1 MLFQTTA
8 AHEELRA
15 KIRSFAEEEIKPL
28 AFLMDQNNEFPEE
41 AVKKLGKLGW
51 MGIPYPKEYG
61 GAGLDALSYAI
72 AVEELARVDG
82 GTGVILSAHVS
93 LGSWPIF
100 AYGTEEQKKKYL
112 VPLAKGE
119 KIGAFGLTETNAG
132 SDAGGT
138 ETTALD
144 KGDYYLLN
152 GGKIFITNAPKADTY
167 VVFAVTTPDIGT
179 RGISAF
185 IVEKGWKGFEFG
197 DHYDKMGIRSS
208 STAELIF
215 NTRTDEKA
223 YSDSDGNFMISAK
236 NNDALRFVKQKYDRI
251 TYSVKPEDFKN
262 SIKITLIKSVVEIEE
277 VEIKSKLTGNL
288 REDARRVESVKK
300 VKLNKEIAKYI
311 AEKSDPEIIKPRGGE
326 FVQPVGQGFS
336 VGKVSNQADKID
348 LAEDFLEILG
358 EDYFT
363 DLGLKKSEISG
374 FIFHV
379 MSSLDLKNAYKY
391 GYLKESDIA
400 QFRKQAEIKIND
412 FRKLK

>member
-1 MLFQTTA
+1 MKKTLILFLFIIF
-8 AHEELRA
+8 H
-15 KIRSFAEEEIKPL
+15 SFHA
-28 AFLMDQNNEFPEE
+28 Q
-41 AVKKLGKLGW
+41 
-51 MGIPYPKEYG
+51 EY
-61 GAGLDALSYAI
+61 
-72 AVEELARVDG
+72 V
-82 GTGVILSAHVS
+82 
-93 LGSWPIF
+93 F
-100 AYGTEEQKKKYL
+100 
-112 VPLAKGE
+112 
-119 KIGAFGLTETNAG
+119 
-132 SDAGGT
+132 
-138 ETTALD
+138 
-144 KGDYYLLN
+144 
-152 GGKIFITNAPKADTY
+152 GKITSEQNL
-167 VVFAVTTPDIGT
+167 
-179 RGISAF
+179 
-185 IVEKGWKGFEFG
+185 
-197 DHYDKMGIRSS
+197 
-208 STAELIF
+208 ELSGVLIL

-236 NNDALRFVKQKYDRI
+236 NNDALRFVKQKFDRI

-311 AEKSDPEIIKPRGGE
+311 AEKSDPEILKPRGGE

-336 VGKVSNQADKID
+336 VGKVSNQADQID

-379 MSSLDLKNAYKY
+379 MNGLDLKNAYKY
-391 GYLKESDIA
+391 GYLKGSDIA
-400 QFRKQAEIKIND
+400 QFRKQAETKIND

>member
-1 MLFQTTA
+1 MKKTLLLFLFILA
-8 AHEELRA
+8 N
-15 KIRSFAEEEIKPL
+15 SFYA
-28 AFLMDQNNEFPEE
+28 Q
-41 AVKKLGKLGW
+41 
-51 MGIPYPKEYG
+51 EY
-61 GAGLDALSYAI
+61 
-72 AVEELARVDG
+72 
-82 GTGVILSAHVS
+82 
-93 LGSWPIF
+93 IF
-100 AYGTEEQKKKYL
+100 
-112 VPLAKGE
+112 
-119 KIGAFGLTETNAG
+119 
-132 SDAGGT
+132 
-138 ETTALD
+138 
-144 KGDYYLLN
+144 
-152 GGKIFITNAPKADTY
+152 GKITSEQNI
-167 VVFAVTTPDIGT
+167 
-179 RGISAF
+179 
-185 IVEKGWKGFEFG
+185 
-197 DHYDKMGIRSS
+197 
-208 STAELIF
+208 ELSGVLIL

-236 NNDALRFVKQKYDRI
+236 NNDALRFVKQKFDRI

-311 AEKSDPEIIKPRGGE
+311 AEKSDPEILKPRGGE

-336 VGKVSNQADKID
+336 VGKVSSKADRID

-379 MSSLDLKNAYKY
+379 MNGLDLKNAYKY
-391 GYLKESDIA
+391 GYLKGSDIA
-400 QFRKQAEIKIND
+400 QFRKQAETKIND

>member
-1 MLFQTTA
+1 MKKTLLLFLFILA
-8 AHEELRA
+8 N
-15 KIRSFAEEEIKPL
+15 SFYA
-28 AFLMDQNNEFPEE
+28 Q
-41 AVKKLGKLGW
+41 
-51 MGIPYPKEYG
+51 EY
-61 GAGLDALSYAI
+61 
-72 AVEELARVDG
+72 
-82 GTGVILSAHVS
+82 
-93 LGSWPIF
+93 IF
-100 AYGTEEQKKKYL
+100 
-112 VPLAKGE
+112 
-119 KIGAFGLTETNAG
+119 
-132 SDAGGT
+132 
-138 ETTALD
+138 
-144 KGDYYLLN
+144 
-152 GGKIFITNAPKADTY
+152 GKITSEQNL
-167 VVFAVTTPDIGT
+167 
-179 RGISAF
+179 
-185 IVEKGWKGFEFG
+185 
-197 DHYDKMGIRSS
+197 
-208 STAELIF
+208 ELSGVLIL

-236 NNDALRFVKQKYDRI
+236 NNDALRFVKQKFDRI

-277 VEIKSKLTGNL
+277 VEIKTKLTGNL
-288 REDARRVESVKK
+288 REDARRVESVRK

-336 VGKVSNQADKID
+336 VGKVSSKADRID

-379 MSSLDLKNAYKY
+379 MNGLDLKNAYKY
-391 GYLKESDIA
+391 GYLKGSDIA

>member
-1 MLFQTTA
+1 MKKTLLLFLFILA
-8 AHEELRA
+8 N
-15 KIRSFAEEEIKPL
+15 SFYA
-28 AFLMDQNNEFPEE
+28 Q
-41 AVKKLGKLGW
+41 
-51 MGIPYPKEYG
+51 EY
-61 GAGLDALSYAI
+61 
-72 AVEELARVDG
+72 
-82 GTGVILSAHVS
+82 
-93 LGSWPIF
+93 IF
-100 AYGTEEQKKKYL
+100 
-112 VPLAKGE
+112 
-119 KIGAFGLTETNAG
+119 
-132 SDAGGT
+132 
-138 ETTALD
+138 
-144 KGDYYLLN
+144 
-152 GGKIFITNAPKADTY
+152 GKITSEQNL
-167 VVFAVTTPDIGT
+167 
-179 RGISAF
+179 
-185 IVEKGWKGFEFG
+185 
-197 DHYDKMGIRSS
+197 
-208 STAELIF
+208 ELSGVLIL

-311 AEKSDPEIIKPRGGE
+311 AEKSDPEILKPRGGE

-336 VGKVSNQADKID
+336 VGKVSNQADQID

-391 GYLKESDIA
+391 GYLKGSDIA
-400 QFRKQAEIKIND
+400 QFRKQAETKIND

>member
-1 MLFQTTA
+1 MKKTLLLF
-8 AHEELRA
+8 L
-15 KIRSFAEEEIKPL
+15 
-28 AFLMDQNNEFPEE
+28 FL
-41 AVKKLGKLGW
+41 
-51 MGIPYPKEYG
+51 
-61 GAGLDALSYAI
+61 LSYSFHAQ
-72 AVEELARVDG
+72 EY
-82 GTGVILSAHVS
+82 
-93 LGSWPIF
+93 IF
-100 AYGTEEQKKKYL
+100 
-112 VPLAKGE
+112 
-119 KIGAFGLTETNAG
+119 
-132 SDAGGT
+132 
-138 ETTALD
+138 
-144 KGDYYLLN
+144 
-152 GGKIFITNAPKADTY
+152 GKITSEQNI
-167 VVFAVTTPDIGT
+167 
-179 RGISAF
+179 
-185 IVEKGWKGFEFG
+185 
-197 DHYDKMGIRSS
+197 
-208 STAELIF
+208 ELSGVLIL

-236 NNDALRFVKQKYDRI
+236 NNDALRFVKQKFDRI

-277 VEIKSKLTGNL
+277 VEIKTKLTGNL

-379 MSSLDLKNAYKY
+379 MSSLDLKNSYKY
-391 GYLKESDIA
+391 GYLKGSDIA

>member
-1 MLFQTTA
+1 MKKTLLLFLFIL
-8 AHEELRA
+8 AH
-15 KIRSFAEEEIKPL
+15 SFYA
-28 AFLMDQNNEFPEE
+28 Q
-41 AVKKLGKLGW
+41 
-51 MGIPYPKEYG
+51 EY
-61 GAGLDALSYAI
+61 
-72 AVEELARVDG
+72 
-82 GTGVILSAHVS
+82 
-93 LGSWPIF
+93 IF
-100 AYGTEEQKKKYL
+100 
-112 VPLAKGE
+112 
-119 KIGAFGLTETNAG
+119 
-132 SDAGGT
+132 
-138 ETTALD
+138 
-144 KGDYYLLN
+144 
-152 GGKIFITNAPKADTY
+152 GKITSEQNI
-167 VVFAVTTPDIGT
+167 
-179 RGISAF
+179 
-185 IVEKGWKGFEFG
+185 
-197 DHYDKMGIRSS
+197 
-208 STAELIF
+208 ELSGVLIL
-215 NTRTDEKA
+215 NTSTDEKA

-336 VGKVSNQADKID
+336 VGKVSNQADQID

-379 MSSLDLKNAYKY
+379 MNGLDLKNAYKY
-391 GYLKESDIA
+391 GYLKGSDIA

>member
-1 MLFQTTA
+1 MKKTLLLFLFILA
-8 AHEELRA
+8 N
-15 KIRSFAEEEIKPL
+15 SFYA
-28 AFLMDQNNEFPEE
+28 Q
-41 AVKKLGKLGW
+41 
-51 MGIPYPKEYG
+51 EY
-61 GAGLDALSYAI
+61 
-72 AVEELARVDG
+72 
-82 GTGVILSAHVS
+82 
-93 LGSWPIF
+93 IF
-100 AYGTEEQKKKYL
+100 
-112 VPLAKGE
+112 
-119 KIGAFGLTETNAG
+119 
-132 SDAGGT
+132 
-138 ETTALD
+138 
-144 KGDYYLLN
+144 
-152 GGKIFITNAPKADTY
+152 GKITSEQNL
-167 VVFAVTTPDIGT
+167 
-179 RGISAF
+179 
-185 IVEKGWKGFEFG
+185 
-197 DHYDKMGIRSS
+197 
-208 STAELIF
+208 ELSGVLIL

-311 AEKSDPEIIKPRGGE
+311 AEKSDPEILKPRGGE

-336 VGKVSNQADKID
+336 VGKVSSKADQID

-379 MSSLDLKNAYKY
+379 MNGLDLKNAYKY
-391 GYLKESDIA
+391 GYLKGSDIA
-400 QFRKQAEIKIND
+400 QFRKQAETKIND

>member
-1 MLFQTTA
+1 MKKTLLLFLFLL
-8 AHEELRA
+8 AH
-15 KIRSFAEEEIKPL
+15 SFYA
-28 AFLMDQNNEFPEE
+28 Q
-41 AVKKLGKLGW
+41 
-51 MGIPYPKEYG
+51 EY
-61 GAGLDALSYAI
+61 
-72 AVEELARVDG
+72 
-82 GTGVILSAHVS
+82 
-93 LGSWPIF
+93 IF
-100 AYGTEEQKKKYL
+100 
-112 VPLAKGE
+112 
-119 KIGAFGLTETNAG
+119 
-132 SDAGGT
+132 
-138 ETTALD
+138 
-144 KGDYYLLN
+144 
-152 GGKIFITNAPKADTY
+152 GKITSEQNI
-167 VVFAVTTPDIGT
+167 
-179 RGISAF
+179 
-185 IVEKGWKGFEFG
+185 
-197 DHYDKMGIRSS
+197 
-208 STAELIF
+208 ELSGVLIL

-236 NNDALRFVKQKYDRI
+236 NNDALRFVKQKFDRI

-277 VEIKSKLTGNL
+277 VEIKTKLTGIL
-288 REDARRVESVKK
+288 KEDARRVESVRK
-300 VKLNKEIAKYI
+300 VKLNKEISKYI

-374 FIFHV
+374 FIFLL

-391 GYLKESDIA
+391 GYLKGSDIA

>member
-1 MLFQTTA
+1 MKKTLLLFLFILA
-8 AHEELRA
+8 N
-15 KIRSFAEEEIKPL
+15 SFYA
-28 AFLMDQNNEFPEE
+28 Q
-41 AVKKLGKLGW
+41 
-51 MGIPYPKEYG
+51 EY
-61 GAGLDALSYAI
+61 
-72 AVEELARVDG
+72 
-82 GTGVILSAHVS
+82 
-93 LGSWPIF
+93 IF
-100 AYGTEEQKKKYL
+100 
-112 VPLAKGE
+112 
-119 KIGAFGLTETNAG
+119 
-132 SDAGGT
+132 
-138 ETTALD
+138 
-144 KGDYYLLN
+144 
-152 GGKIFITNAPKADTY
+152 GKITSEQNI
-167 VVFAVTTPDIGT
+167 
-179 RGISAF
+179 
-185 IVEKGWKGFEFG
+185 
-197 DHYDKMGIRSS
+197 
-208 STAELIF
+208 ELSGVLIL

-358 EDYFT
+358 DDYFT
-363 DLGLKKSEISG
+363 DLGIKKSEISG

-379 MSSLDLKNAYKY
+379 MSSLDLKKAYKY
-391 GYLKESDIA
+391 GYLKGSDIA

>member
-1 MLFQTTA
+1 MKKTLLLFLFLL
-8 AHEELRA
+8 AH
-15 KIRSFAEEEIKPL
+15 SFYA
-28 AFLMDQNNEFPEE
+28 Q
-41 AVKKLGKLGW
+41 
-51 MGIPYPKEYG
+51 EY
-61 GAGLDALSYAI
+61 
-72 AVEELARVDG
+72 
-82 GTGVILSAHVS
+82 
-93 LGSWPIF
+93 IF
-100 AYGTEEQKKKYL
+100 
-112 VPLAKGE
+112 
-119 KIGAFGLTETNAG
+119 
-132 SDAGGT
+132 
-138 ETTALD
+138 
-144 KGDYYLLN
+144 
-152 GGKIFITNAPKADTY
+152 GKITSEQNL
-167 VVFAVTTPDIGT
+167 
-179 RGISAF
+179 
-185 IVEKGWKGFEFG
+185 
-197 DHYDKMGIRSS
+197 
-208 STAELIF
+208 ELSGVLIL

-236 NNDALRFVKQKYDRI
+236 NNDALRFVKQKFDRI

-262 SIKITLIKSVVEIEE
+262 PLKITLIKSVVEIEE

-336 VGKVSNQADKID
+336 VGKVSNQADRID
-348 LAEDFLEILG
+348 LAKEFLEILG

-379 MSSLDLKNAYKY
+379 MNGLDLKNAYKY
-391 GYLKESDIA
+391 GYLKGSDIA

>member
-1 MLFQTTA
+1 MKKTLLLFLFIH
-8 AHEELRA
+8 AH
-15 KIRSFAEEEIKPL
+15 SFYA
-28 AFLMDQNNEFPEE
+28 Q
-41 AVKKLGKLGW
+41 
-51 MGIPYPKEYG
+51 EY
-61 GAGLDALSYAI
+61 
-72 AVEELARVDG
+72 
-82 GTGVILSAHVS
+82 
-93 LGSWPIF
+93 IF
-100 AYGTEEQKKKYL
+100 
-112 VPLAKGE
+112 
-119 KIGAFGLTETNAG
+119 
-132 SDAGGT
+132 
-138 ETTALD
+138 
-144 KGDYYLLN
+144 
-152 GGKIFITNAPKADTY
+152 GKITSEQNI
-167 VVFAVTTPDIGT
+167 
-179 RGISAF
+179 
-185 IVEKGWKGFEFG
+185 
-197 DHYDKMGIRSS
+197 
-208 STAELIF
+208 ELSGVLIL

-236 NNDALRFVKQKYDRI
+236 NNDALRFVKQKFDRI

-277 VEIKSKLTGNL
+277 VEIKTKLTGNL
-288 REDARRVESVKK
+288 KEDARRVESVRK

-336 VGKVSNQADKID
+336 VGKVSNQADQID

-391 GYLKESDIA
+391 GYLKGGDIA

>member
-1 MLFQTTA
+1 MKKTLLLFLFILA
-8 AHEELRA
+8 N
-15 KIRSFAEEEIKPL
+15 SFYA
-28 AFLMDQNNEFPEE
+28 Q
-41 AVKKLGKLGW
+41 
-51 MGIPYPKEYG
+51 EY
-61 GAGLDALSYAI
+61 
-72 AVEELARVDG
+72 
-82 GTGVILSAHVS
+82 
-93 LGSWPIF
+93 IF
-100 AYGTEEQKKKYL
+100 
-112 VPLAKGE
+112 
-119 KIGAFGLTETNAG
+119 
-132 SDAGGT
+132 
-138 ETTALD
+138 
-144 KGDYYLLN
+144 
-152 GGKIFITNAPKADTY
+152 GKITSEQNI
-167 VVFAVTTPDIGT
+167 
-179 RGISAF
+179 
-185 IVEKGWKGFEFG
+185 
-197 DHYDKMGIRSS
+197 
-208 STAELIF
+208 ELSGVLIL

-277 VEIKSKLTGNL
+277 VEIKTKLTGNL

-311 AEKSDPEIIKPRGGE
+311 AEKSDPEILKPRGGE

-336 VGKVSNQADKID
+336 VGKVSNQADQID

-391 GYLKESDIA
+391 GYLKGSDIA

>member
-1 MLFQTTA
+1 MKKTLLLFLFII
-8 AHEELRA
+8 AH
-15 KIRSFAEEEIKPL
+15 SFHA
-28 AFLMDQNNEFPEE
+28 Q
-41 AVKKLGKLGW
+41 
-51 MGIPYPKEYG
+51 EY
-61 GAGLDALSYAI
+61 
-72 AVEELARVDG
+72 
-82 GTGVILSAHVS
+82 
-93 LGSWPIF
+93 IF
-100 AYGTEEQKKKYL
+100 
-112 VPLAKGE
+112 
-119 KIGAFGLTETNAG
+119 
-132 SDAGGT
+132 
-138 ETTALD
+138 
-144 KGDYYLLN
+144 
-152 GGKIFITNAPKADTY
+152 GKITSEQNI
-167 VVFAVTTPDIGT
+167 
-179 RGISAF
+179 
-185 IVEKGWKGFEFG
+185 
-197 DHYDKMGIRSS
+197 
-208 STAELIF
+208 ELSGVLIL

-236 NNDALRFVKQKYDRI
+236 NNDALRFVKQKFDRI

-277 VEIKSKLTGNL
+277 VEIKTKLTGNL
-288 REDARRVESVKK
+288 REDARRVESVRK
-300 VKLNKEIAKYI
+300 VKLNKEISKYI

-391 GYLKESDIA
+391 GYLKGSDIA

>member
-1 MLFQTTA
+1 MKKTLLLFLFILA
-8 AHEELRA
+8 N
-15 KIRSFAEEEIKPL
+15 SFYA
-28 AFLMDQNNEFPEE
+28 Q
-41 AVKKLGKLGW
+41 
-51 MGIPYPKEYG
+51 EY
-61 GAGLDALSYAI
+61 
-72 AVEELARVDG
+72 
-82 GTGVILSAHVS
+82 
-93 LGSWPIF
+93 IF
-100 AYGTEEQKKKYL
+100 
-112 VPLAKGE
+112 
-119 KIGAFGLTETNAG
+119 
-132 SDAGGT
+132 
-138 ETTALD
+138 
-144 KGDYYLLN
+144 
-152 GGKIFITNAPKADTY
+152 GKITSEQNI
-167 VVFAVTTPDIGT
+167 
-179 RGISAF
+179 
-185 IVEKGWKGFEFG
+185 
-197 DHYDKMGIRSS
+197 
-208 STAELIF
+208 ELSGVLIL

-311 AEKSDPEIIKPRGGE
+311 AEKSDPEILKPRGGE

-336 VGKVSNQADKID
+336 VGKVSNQADQID
-348 LAEDFLEILG
+348 LAEEFLEILG

-391 GYLKESDIA
+391 GYLKGSDIA
-400 QFRKQAEIKIND
+400 QFRKQAETKIND

>member
-1 MLFQTTA
+1 MKKTLLLFLFIL
-8 AHEELRA
+8 AH
-15 KIRSFAEEEIKPL
+15 SFYA
-28 AFLMDQNNEFPEE
+28 Q
-41 AVKKLGKLGW
+41 
-51 MGIPYPKEYG
+51 EY
-61 GAGLDALSYAI
+61 
-72 AVEELARVDG
+72 
-82 GTGVILSAHVS
+82 
-93 LGSWPIF
+93 IF
-100 AYGTEEQKKKYL
+100 
-112 VPLAKGE
+112 
-119 KIGAFGLTETNAG
+119 
-132 SDAGGT
+132 
-138 ETTALD
+138 
-144 KGDYYLLN
+144 
-152 GGKIFITNAPKADTY
+152 GKITSEQNI
-167 VVFAVTTPDIGT
+167 
-179 RGISAF
+179 
-185 IVEKGWKGFEFG
+185 
-197 DHYDKMGIRSS
+197 
-208 STAELIF
+208 ELSGVLIL

-288 REDARRVESVKK
+288 REDARRVESVRK

-311 AEKSDPEIIKPRGGE
+311 AEKSDPEILKPRGGE

-336 VGKVSNQADKID
+336 VGKVSNQADQID

-379 MSSLDLKNAYKY
+379 MNGLDLKNAYKY
-391 GYLKESDIA
+391 GYLKGSDIA
-400 QFRKQAEIKIND
+400 QFRKQAETKIND

>member
-1 MLFQTTA
+1 MKKTLLLFLFILA
-8 AHEELRA
+8 N
-15 KIRSFAEEEIKPL
+15 SFYA
-28 AFLMDQNNEFPEE
+28 Q
-41 AVKKLGKLGW
+41 
-51 MGIPYPKEYG
+51 EY
-61 GAGLDALSYAI
+61 
-72 AVEELARVDG
+72 
-82 GTGVILSAHVS
+82 
-93 LGSWPIF
+93 IF
-100 AYGTEEQKKKYL
+100 
-112 VPLAKGE
+112 
-119 KIGAFGLTETNAG
+119 
-132 SDAGGT
+132 
-138 ETTALD
+138 
-144 KGDYYLLN
+144 
-152 GGKIFITNAPKADTY
+152 GKITSEQNL
-167 VVFAVTTPDIGT
+167 
-179 RGISAF
+179 
-185 IVEKGWKGFEFG
+185 
-197 DHYDKMGIRSS
+197 
-208 STAELIF
+208 ELSGVLIL

-236 NNDALRFVKQKYDRI
+236 NNDALRFVKQKFDRI

-311 AEKSDPEIIKPRGGE
+311 AEKSDPEILKPRGGE

-336 VGKVSNQADKID
+336 VGKVSNQADQID

-379 MSSLDLKNAYKY
+379 MNSLDLKNAYKY
-391 GYLKESDIA
+391 GYLKGSDIA

>member
-1 MLFQTTA
+1 MKKTLLLFLFILA
-8 AHEELRA
+8 N
-15 KIRSFAEEEIKPL
+15 SFYA
-28 AFLMDQNNEFPEE
+28 Q
-41 AVKKLGKLGW
+41 
-51 MGIPYPKEYG
+51 EY
-61 GAGLDALSYAI
+61 
-72 AVEELARVDG
+72 
-82 GTGVILSAHVS
+82 
-93 LGSWPIF
+93 IF
-100 AYGTEEQKKKYL
+100 
-112 VPLAKGE
+112 
-119 KIGAFGLTETNAG
+119 
-132 SDAGGT
+132 
-138 ETTALD
+138 
-144 KGDYYLLN
+144 
-152 GGKIFITNAPKADTY
+152 GKITSEQNI
-167 VVFAVTTPDIGT
+167 
-179 RGISAF
+179 
-185 IVEKGWKGFEFG
+185 
-197 DHYDKMGIRSS
+197 
-208 STAELIF
+208 ELSGVLIL

-277 VEIKSKLTGNL
+277 VEIKTKLTGNL

-311 AEKSDPEIIKPRGGE
+311 AEKSDPEILKPRGGE

-336 VGKVSNQADKID
+336 VGKVSSKADRID

-379 MSSLDLKNAYKY
+379 MNGLDLKNAYKY
-391 GYLKESDIA
+391 GYLKGSDIA
-400 QFRKQAEIKIND
+400 QFRKHAEIKIND

>member
-1 MLFQTTA
+1 MKKTLLLFLFILA
-8 AHEELRA
+8 N
-15 KIRSFAEEEIKPL
+15 SFYA
-28 AFLMDQNNEFPEE
+28 Q
-41 AVKKLGKLGW
+41 
-51 MGIPYPKEYG
+51 EY
-61 GAGLDALSYAI
+61 
-72 AVEELARVDG
+72 
-82 GTGVILSAHVS
+82 
-93 LGSWPIF
+93 IF
-100 AYGTEEQKKKYL
+100 
-112 VPLAKGE
+112 
-119 KIGAFGLTETNAG
+119 
-132 SDAGGT
+132 
-138 ETTALD
+138 
-144 KGDYYLLN
+144 
-152 GGKIFITNAPKADTY
+152 GKITSEQNL
-167 VVFAVTTPDIGT
+167 
-179 RGISAF
+179 
-185 IVEKGWKGFEFG
+185 
-197 DHYDKMGIRSS
+197 
-208 STAELIF
+208 ELSGVLIL

-300 VKLNKEIAKYI
+300 VKLNKEISKYI

-336 VGKVSNQADKID
+336 VGKVSNQADQID

-391 GYLKESDIA
+391 GYLKGSDIA
-400 QFRKQAEIKIND
+400 QFRKQAETKIND